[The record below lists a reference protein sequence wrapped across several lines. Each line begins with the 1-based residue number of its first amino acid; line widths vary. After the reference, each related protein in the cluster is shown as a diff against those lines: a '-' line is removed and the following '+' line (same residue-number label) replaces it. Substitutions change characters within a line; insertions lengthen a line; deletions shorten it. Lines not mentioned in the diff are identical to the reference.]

1 MSLGKYTKRLLGL
14 TIGIGL
20 LAILACGPSEEA
32 DPTATPTATP
42 IPPMPTFDIGM
53 PTPTPQPL
61 APGQPTPTP
70 PPPVPGQP
78 TPTPAPGVTSVPAP
92 ADTPTPVPAPGDQP
106 KYGGVVNLPLTGNA
120 NYWDQ
125 LHGSTGYGWAT
136 LANTGNLF
144 GQFIRPNL
152 QDRVT
157 IEGDLAESWQITDGG
172 KTWILTMRDGV
183 IDHDGNPFTVEDA
196 YYSLYRIIER
206 PNGVVARRWGC
217 IRDYLNPIV
226 DDSMMAVE
234 NPGAEITGP
243 RELTIRQ
250 PVAKGAFAACFLS
263 GFGAITPDTYARAID
278 EDTATGYRDFDFEKG
293 EVVGTGPFKI
303 VGGEMGNVW
312 RAERHDGYFREGLPY
327 LDGYNMFAIPD
338 GTTRVAN
345 FRVGRI
351 DAAEIFTG
359 TASFGLRAVLDLQS
373 AIGEEAAFPIVAAPG
388 WRGFELNVTRP
399 PFGPL
404 DDPTATKVRQAI
416 QYVMNRGD
424 MNTLCHDGIGFFS
437 TPYFIGVDW
446 VYTQQEWFDNMNG
459 LDPDPMKKEEDF
471 AKAISLMEE
480 AGYSDSNRIS
490 ATLLLGRG
498 ADCRADVVVN
508 TLRGIYIDVVKDNV
522 PDGSANREKA
532 VKKEF
537 DLRLE
542 SKGASFVDPDAF
554 AISIHP
560 TFENGGFT
568 FGGWENPRWLELQEE
583 QVLLTDPAE
592 RAPLLR
598 EMADILWNQ
607 DAAWIG
613 MVRPGLLQGH
623 RGNWR
628 GWTPV
633 RFHASNYS
641 IENVWLADEAE
652 NPYPPL
658 PSI

>member
-1 MSLGKYTKRLLGL
+1 MSLGRYTKRLLGL
-14 TIGIGL
+14 TVGIGL

-42 IPPMPTFDIGM
+42 IPAMPTFSLE
-53 PTPTPQPL
+53 PTAT
-61 APGQPTPTP
+61 
-70 PPPVPGQP
+70 PVPATQ
-78 TPTPAPGVTSVPAP
+78 PTPAPGVTSVPAP
-92 ADTPTPVPAPGDQP
+92 ADTPTPVPADPGPEPQ
-106 KYGGVVNLPLTGNA
+106 YGGVVNLPIAGETNRWDPYHGNTGF
-120 NYWDQ
+120 
-125 LHGSTGYGWAT
+125 GWGT
-136 LANTGNLF
+136 LANVGNIF

-157 IEGDLAESWQITDGG
+157 LEGDLAESWQVADDGR
-172 KTWILTMRDGV
+172 TWVLTMRDGV

-196 YYSLYRIIER
+196 YYSLYRVIEQ
-206 PNGVVARRWGC
+206 PNGVVANRWGC
-217 IRDYLNPIV
+217 VRQYLNPIE
-226 DDSMMAVE
+226 DDNMMAVE

-263 GFGAITPDTYARAID
+263 GFGGIMPDTYAKAID
-278 EDTATGYRDFDFEKG
+278 ESADGYRDFDFTKG
-293 EVVGTGPFKI
+293 EVVGTGPFK
-303 VGGEMGNVW
+303 VVEGELGNHW
-312 RAERHDGYFREGLPY
+312 RTERHEQFFRDGLPY
-327 LDGYNMFAIPD
+327 LDGYNLFNIPD

-359 TASFGLRAVLDLQS
+359 SSSFNLRAARDLQS
-373 AIGEEAAFPIVAAPG
+373 ELGEAAAFPIVAAPG

-437 TPYFIGVDW
+437 TPYFIGIDW
-446 VYTQQEWFDNMNG
+446 VYTQQEWFDNMIG

-471 AKAISLMEE
+471 AKAKALMEE

-490 ATLLLGRG
+490 TTALHGRG
-498 ADCRADVVVN
+498 DNCRADVIVDA
-508 TLRGIYIDVVKDNV
+508 LSKIYIDLTKDAT
-522 PDGSANREKA
+522 PSSSAAREKA
-532 VKKEF
+532 KNQEF
-537 DLRLE
+537 GLRLE
-542 SKGASFVDPDAF
+542 SKGASFVDPDAYT
-554 AISIHP
+554 ISIHP
-560 TFENGGFT
+560 TFENRGFT
-568 FGGWENPRWLELQEE
+568 FGGWENSRWQELQDQ

-633 RFHASNYS
+633 LFHASNYS
-641 IENVWLADEAE
+641 IENVWLADEME
-652 NPYPPL
+652 NPYPAL
-658 PSI
+658 PSQ

>member
-1 MSLGKYTKRLLGL
+1 
-14 TIGIGL
+14 
-20 LAILACGPSEEA
+20 
-32 DPTATPTATP
+32 
-42 IPPMPTFDIGM
+42 
-53 PTPTPQPL
+53 
-61 APGQPTPTP
+61 
-70 PPPVPGQP
+70 
-78 TPTPAPGVTSVPAP
+78 
-92 ADTPTPVPAPGDQP
+92 VPAPGDQP

-217 IRDYLNPIV
+217 MRDYLNPIV

-263 GFGAITPDTYARAID
+263 GFGAITPDTYAKAID
-278 EDTATGYRDFDFEKG
+278 EDTSTGYRDFDFEKG

-327 LDGYNMFAIPD
+327 LDGYNMFAIPT

-498 ADCRADVVVN
+498 ADCRADLVVN

-607 DAAWIG
+607 DAAWVG

>member
-32 DPTATPTATP
+32 EPTATSTATP
-42 IPPMPTFDIGM
+42 IPAMPTFDV
-53 PTPTPQPL
+53 
-61 APGQPTPTP
+61 GQPTPTP
-70 PPPVPGQP
+70 PPPAPGEP
-78 TPTPAPGVTSVPAP
+78 TPTPVTSVPAP

-217 IRDYLNPIV
+217 MRDYLNPIV

-263 GFGAITPDTYARAID
+263 GFGAITPDTYAKAID
-278 EDTATGYRDFDFEKG
+278 EDTSTGYRDFDFEKG

-327 LDGYNMFAIPD
+327 LDGYNMFAIPT

-498 ADCRADVVVN
+498 ADCRADLVVN

-607 DAAWIG
+607 DAAWVG

>member
-1 MSLGKYTKRLLGL
+1 MSLGRYTKRLLGV
-14 TIGIGL
+14 TVGIAL
-20 LAILACGPSEEA
+20 LALLACSSAEEA

-42 IPPMPTFDIGM
+42 IPAMPTFDV
-53 PTPTPQPL
+53 
-61 APGQPTPTP
+61 GQPTAT
-70 PPPVPGQP
+70 PVPPAPGEP

-92 ADTPTPVPAPGDQP
+92 AATPTPVPAPGEEPQ
-106 KYGGVVNLPLTGNA
+106 YGGVVNLPLTGNA

-125 LHGSTGYGWAT
+125 LHGSTGYGWGT
-136 LANTGNLF
+136 LANTGNIF

-157 IEGDLAESWQITDGG
+157 IEGDLAESWEITDGG
-172 KTWILTMRDGV
+172 KTWVLTIRDGV
-183 IDHDGNPFTVEDA
+183 IDHEGNPFTVEDA
-196 YYSLYRIIER
+196 YYSVYRLIEQ

-217 IRDYLNPIV
+217 MREFLNPIE
-226 DDSMMAVE
+226 DDNMMAVE

-243 RELTIRQ
+243 SELTLRQ
-250 PVAKGAFAACFLS
+250 PVAKGAFVACFLS
-263 GFGAITPDTYARAID
+263 GFGAITPDTYAKAID
-278 EDTATGYRDFDFEKG
+278 EDTATGYRDFDFAKG

-303 VGGEMGNVW
+303 VEGDMGNVW
-312 RAERHDGYFREGLPY
+312 RAERHDGYFREGRPY

-359 TASFGLRAVLDLQS
+359 TASFGLRAVHDLQN

-388 WRGFELNVTRP
+388 WRGFELNVTKA

-404 DDPTATKVRQAI
+404 DDPTARKVRQAI
-416 QYVMNRGD
+416 QTVMNRGD

-437 TPYFIGVDW
+437 TPYFIGIDW
-446 VYTQQEWFDNMNG
+446 VYTQEEWFDNMIG
-459 LDPDPMKKEEDF
+459 LNPDPMKKEEDL
-471 AKAISLMEE
+471 AKATALMEE

-490 ATLLLGRG
+490 ASMLTGRG
-498 ADCRADVVVN
+498 TNCRADLIIN
-508 TLRGIYIDVVKDNV
+508 ALSKIYIDMVNDNV
-522 PDGSANREKA
+522 TEGPANREKA
-532 VKKEF
+532 VAKEF

-554 AISIHP
+554 TISIHP
-560 TFENGGFT
+560 AFEKGGFT
-568 FGGWENPRWLELQEE
+568 FGGWENSRWLELQEE

-641 IENVWLADEAE
+641 LENVWLADEAE

>member
-217 IRDYLNPIV
+217 MRDYLNPIV

-498 ADCRADVVVN
+498 ADCRADLVVN